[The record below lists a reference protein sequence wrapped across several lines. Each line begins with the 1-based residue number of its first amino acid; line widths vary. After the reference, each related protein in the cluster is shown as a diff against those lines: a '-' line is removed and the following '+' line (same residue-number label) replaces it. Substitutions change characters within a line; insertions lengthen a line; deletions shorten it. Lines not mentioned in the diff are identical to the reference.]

1 MINKTWSRKTIA
13 FCLAVAILSV
23 YSMVVLATPAG
34 ISGELSITGQVT
46 VNGQSTVSGTTVFTD
61 SVITTADNSN
71 AVVSLGKLG
80 RVELLPN
87 SSFKLSY
94 SELGISGTLNS
105 GRVRISS
112 MSGASVII
120 NTLNG
125 ATIADSSQSN
135 SFIVDTTCGNTRVMA
150 QAGNV
155 TLRGDGADKLVAAGK
170 DATAGQAANGTR
182 CSRLAGAQTGGGGL
196 SGGEW
201 AAILLAAGGAIAGA
215 IIAGT
220 SDNDSSIGGG
230 TTVVSPIR

>member
-1 MINKTWSRKTIA
+1 MSNKTWSRKTIA

-34 ISGELSITGQVT
+34 ISGELSVKGQVA
-46 VNGQSTVSGTTVFTD
+46 VNGQATVSGTTVFTY
-61 SVITTADNSN
+61 SIISSAEISN
-71 AVVSLGKLG
+71 AVVSLGKLC
-80 RVELLPN
+80 RVEIFPN
-87 SSFKLSY
+87 SSFKLGY
-94 SELGISGTLNS
+94 NETGITGTLNS

-125 ATIADSSQSN
+125 VTIADSSQSN
-135 SFIVDTTCGNTRVMA
+135 AFIVDTTCGNTRVMA

-155 TLRGDGADKLVAAGK
+155 TLRGDGTDKQIAAGK
-170 DATAGQAANGTR
+170 DATAGQATDGTR